1 MNGCKRLS
9 HRRLRSGNLA
19 TSFAAGLAGTA
30 AVTTCLLLLIG
41 ALGGGSTSDKG
52 DPADQVS
59 EQVDELFAAL
69 ASGNFADT
77 YRNNTTNQFR
87 EATPRADYLEL
98 GNIILNRYGALK
110 SKTPTKF
117 DEYQLPAGL
126 QVVAFYDAEFE
137 KGPGVILSEFRK
149 VDKKWLLLNF
159 KVEPPKGK

>member
-41 ALGGGSTSDKG
+41 ALGGGSSDKG
-52 DPADQVS
+52 DPEDQVS
-59 EQVDELFAAL
+59 EQIDELFAAL
-69 ASGNFADT
+69 AAGNFADT
-77 YRNNTTNQFR
+77 YRQNTFGQFR
-87 EATPRADYLEL
+87 EAVKLAEYLEL
-98 GNIILNRYGALK
+98 GEMITSRFGTLK
-110 SKTPTKF
+110 SKTQTKF
-117 DEYQLPAGL
+117 EAYQLPAGL
-126 QVVAFYDAEFE
+126 QVVAYYDAEFE

-159 KVEPPKGK
+159 KVEPRKGK